1 MRGTRPVSLLDLE
14 VIQAVSRALRRLAD
28 AGHLLIGVIFG
39 HGQARQGRAWIVD
52 HRRDEH
58 QEALRRIGFPGQ
70 RLRLAPWPTTT
81 APPRAARSPMP

>member
-1 MRGTRPVSLLDLE
+1 MRGAPGPFPCWDLE

-52 HRRDEH
+52 D
-58 QEALRRIGFPGQ
+58 
-70 RLRLAPWPTTT
+70 
-81 APPRAARSPMP
+81 